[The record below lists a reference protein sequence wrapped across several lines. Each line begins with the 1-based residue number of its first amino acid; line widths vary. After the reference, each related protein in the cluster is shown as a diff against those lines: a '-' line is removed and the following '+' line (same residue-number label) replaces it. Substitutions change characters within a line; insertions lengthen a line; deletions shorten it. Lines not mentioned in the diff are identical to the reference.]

1 MDDTSS
7 WEFAAVV
14 AAVCIGLGGLLLFTI
29 IGAIGGWR
37 VYGAARGAS
46 ARAARAAAS
55 VEELARVLA
64 EQAASMPGAL
74 LGESAPRLA
83 EAVDELTGLRAQAA
97 DLLLQQTRL
106 QDAVRNLVEAG
117 VLRGDESNQQ
127 LRALEQT
134 LRRVE
139 LHLAR
144 ITTPGAR

>member
-14 AAVCIGLGGLLLFTI
+14 AAVCIGLGGLLLFTL
-29 IGAIGGWR
+29 IGAIGAWR
-37 VYGAARGAS
+37 VYEAARRTS
-46 ARAARAAAS
+46 AQAARAAAS
-55 VEELARVLA
+55 VVELAKVLA
-64 EQAASMPGAL
+64 EQAASMPAAL
-74 LGESAPRLA
+74 LGESAPRIT
-83 EAVDELTGLRAQAA
+83 EAADELTRLRTQAA

-117 VLRGDESNQQ
+117 VLRGEESNQQ
-127 LRALEQT
+127 LRELERT

-139 LHLAR
+139 QHLAR